1 MEIFGCKNIHAA
13 DFFRTLCWWS
23 FQQIL
28 KITLI
33 MDHLFVSMDSRFNL
47 FFNVDWS
54 MTHCWSPVHLSLFID
69 LIFVDLIFSVFS
81 IQGNLKKH
89 CQFIDP
95 DSWVVQFVISHKATL
110 SNIKMERK
118 LEIKSSYYRRKKGMQ
133 PHCTLLEVSQIWHLF
148 LLTIR

>member
-1 MEIFGCKNIHAA
+1 MKIFGCKNLHAA

-54 MTHCWSPVHLSLFID
+54 MTHCWSLVHLSLFID
-69 LIFVDLIFSVFS
+69 LIFVDLIFSVFI
-81 IQGNLKKH
+81 IQGNLKK
-89 CQFIDP
+89 
-95 DSWVVQFVISHKATL
+95 TL
-110 SNIKMERK
+110 SIYRQISIFWAIFCFAYEVYSPVTTRTSFKKTLHFAFSSTFK
-118 LEIKSSYYRRKKGMQ
+118 LGEFGVRSR
-133 PHCTLLEVSQIWHLF
+133 
-148 LLTIR
+148 

>member
-1 MEIFGCKNIHAA
+1 MEIFGCKNLHAA
-13 DFFRTLCWWS
+13 DFFTLCWWS

-54 MTHCWSPVHLSLFID
+54 MTHCWSLVHLSLFID

-81 IQGNLKKH
+81 IQGNLKKTLSIYRPW
-89 CQFIDP
+89 QQSSVI
-95 DSWVVQFVISHKATL
+95 ISHKATF
-110 SNIKMERK
+110 SNTKMERK
-118 LEIKSSYYRRKKGMQ
+118 LEIKSYYYRRKKETQ
-133 PHCTLLEVSQIWHLF
+133 PHCTLLEVSQIWLSF